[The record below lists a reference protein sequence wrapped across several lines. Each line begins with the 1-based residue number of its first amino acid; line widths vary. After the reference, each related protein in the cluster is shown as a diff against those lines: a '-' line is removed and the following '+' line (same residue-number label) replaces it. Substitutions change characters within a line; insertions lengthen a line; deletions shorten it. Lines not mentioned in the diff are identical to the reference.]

1 VFIDPVGTGFSR
13 SLISKDDTKKKF
25 WATQPDIEYLSRI
38 VYDWLLKNGRM
49 ASPKYLVGES
59 YGGYRV
65 PRLAH
70 YLQTTLG
77 VGITGVT
84 MVSPYLDA
92 STTGDGSLSPI
103 PWAVSLPSMTAAN
116 LERHGTVPSPQTMA
130 DVEAYAQG
138 EFVTDLLKGA
148 RDQAAVDR
156 IVQHVTTFTGLDPTF
171 VKRAGGRIDTGAFL
185 RGIYRDEGKIGSV
198 YDSNVTAYDPFPWSP
213 DQRSS
218 DPILDAIIAPTSSA
232 MVDFVTRVVGWKV
245 EGRYEALSFEVGG
258 NWEGGIGNV
267 EAVTDLRQALALDPK
282 LKMTIAHGYDDLS
295 CPYFGSKLI
304 LEQMPIMGDPNRIQL
319 HVYPGGHMFYSR
331 PDSQAGLR
339 RDVMTMYGV
348 S

>member
-1 VFIDPVGTGFSR
+1 
-13 SLISKDDTKKKF
+13 
-25 WATQPDIEYLSRI
+25 
-38 VYDWLLKNGRM
+38 M
-49 ASPKYLVGES
+49 
-59 YGGYRV
+59 
-65 PRLAH
+65 
-70 YLQTTLG
+70 
-77 VGITGVT
+77 
-84 MVSPYLDA
+84 
-92 STTGDGSLSPI
+92 
-103 PWAVSLPSMTAAN
+103 
-116 LERHGTVPSPQTMA
+116 
-130 DVEAYAQG
+130 
-138 EFVTDLLKGA
+138 
-148 RDQAAVDR
+148 
-156 IVQHVTTFTGLDPTF
+156 
-171 VKRAGGRIDTGAFL
+171 
-185 RGIYRDEGKIGSV
+185 
-198 YDSNVTAYDPFPWSP
+198 
-213 DQRSS
+213 
-218 DPILDAIIAPTSSA
+218 
-232 MVDFVTRVVGWKV
+232 